1 MVGYR
6 LAKERRKIMI
16 SDIILSVSKSNNYD
30 EKVLYNTQISKLL
43 IEPIISRVTKK
54 SFELLKS
61 ISIEDIYKLAI
72 NNKNQKLKR
81 KKVDFVI

>member
-1 MVGYR
+1 
-6 LAKERRKIMI
+6 MI

-61 ISIEDIYKLAI
+61 ISIEDVYKLAI
-72 NNKNQKLKR
+72 NNKNKSRKR